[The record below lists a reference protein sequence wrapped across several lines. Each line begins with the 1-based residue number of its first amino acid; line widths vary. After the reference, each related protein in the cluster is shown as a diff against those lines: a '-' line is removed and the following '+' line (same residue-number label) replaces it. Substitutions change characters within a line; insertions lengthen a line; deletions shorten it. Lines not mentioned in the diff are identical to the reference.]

1 MLSFNNLALRRGAT
15 LLFEGVSF
23 TIHQD
28 NKIGLVGANGTGKTS
43 LFKMI
48 QGEFESDEGH
58 YSHPPDLR
66 IACLDQEVPGT
77 DELALNYVLAGDAK
91 LLKIQNAITEAESNG
106 NSGALG
112 DLHAQFEG
120 S

>member
-1 MLSFNNLALRRGAT
+1 MLSFNNLALRRGTT

-58 YSHPPDLR
+58 YSLPPDLR

-106 NSGALG
+106 NSEALG
-112 DLHAQFEG
+112 LSLIHI
-120 S
+120 